1 MAKKKDQTLLYVGLG
16 VAAIYFLTKQQR
28 TQTTIPQVQPQRPT
42 TWVDVALEYGDD
54 LFDVLFKNR
63 RGNVQQTDQTI
74 SIQGLT
80 VKQN

>member
-16 VAAIYFLTKQQR
+16 VAAIYLLTKQQR
-28 TQTTIPQVQPQRPT
+28 TQTIIPQVQPQRPT
-42 TWVDVALEYGDD
+42 TWIDVALEYGDD

-63 RGNVQQTDQTI
+63 RGNAQQTDQTI